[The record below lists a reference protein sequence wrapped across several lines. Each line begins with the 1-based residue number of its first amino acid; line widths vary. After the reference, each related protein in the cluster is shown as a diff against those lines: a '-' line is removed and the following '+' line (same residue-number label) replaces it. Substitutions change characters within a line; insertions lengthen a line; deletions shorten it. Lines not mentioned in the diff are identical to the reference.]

1 MGGIGSGKG
10 GKRVGAGRPRVDV
23 TSTKVVRIPFDV
35 DVALMLDAYQAL
47 LDAQSNRSDSR
58 THDALNKVLDSVFGV
73 AENVEK

>member
-23 TSTKVVRIPFDV
+23 ASTKVVRIPFDV

-47 LDAQSNRSDSR
+47 LDAQANRSDSR
-58 THDALNKVLDSVFGV
+58 THDALNKVLDNVFGV
-73 AENVEK
+73 DEV